1 MMQLIPNPILNSS
14 LSFVFL
20 VKICS
25 KNLEVEPTAS
35 CILRRNFSSKI
46 LCLNDEFKMGF
57 GIILKKN
64 APRIVKNNLVNLNK
78 IKNFK
83 RAKMI
88 ATILILVACLSTI
101 IWRSFVQD
109 STINLPIPESDNRSY
124 TQPLPIAPSDIINQI
139 EANAGKPILLY
150 LYTTWCSVC
159 KEQMPVINE
168 IARKFQ
174 KTDLKVIAV
183 AIDKNIDAKNLSNYL
198 EYYKNIYFPPQ
209 YLIYNDGLGDLL
221 KQKNIKYNKI
231 IPLTVLVDRGG
242 EVEFRFTG
250 YKGENYIARKIMKTL
265 K

>member
-1 MMQLIPNPILNSS
+1 MAYFETNIYHKP
-14 LSFVFL
+14 
-20 VKICS
+20 
-25 KNLEVEPTAS
+25 
-35 CILRRNFSSKI
+35 
-46 LCLNDEFKMGF
+46 
-57 GIILKKN
+57 
-64 APRIVKNNLVNLNK
+64 VKNNLVNLNK

-88 ATILILVACLSTI
+88 ATILILVAGLSTI

-109 STINLPIPESDNRSY
+109 YDHNMPIPESDNRSY
-124 TQPLPIAPSDIINQI
+124 TEPLPIAPSDIVNQI
-139 EANAGKPILLY
+139 ESNAGKPILLY

-168 IARKFQ
+168 ISRKFQ

-209 YLIYNDGLGDLL
+209 YLIYNDGLADLL
-221 KQKNIKYNKI
+221 KQNNIKYNKI
-231 IPLTVLVDRGG
+231 IPLTVLVDRSG

-265 K
+265 NK